1 MSWRSNH
8 RRWWWWWSEEEP
20 RSSTTEVQRAEEWVC
35 CFWLILLCCLFLL
48 CWFAFFFVISTFFLV
63 NLWNLS
69 LRNSISTLIFIE
81 IESLILEL
89 LQWNRVQDTQDVSF
103 LSSLEMILTNEI
115 VWKFVLFWRKKIQK
129 NSL

>member
-20 RSSTTEVQRAEEWVC
+20 RSSTTEVQKAEEWVC
-35 CFWLILLCCLFLL
+35 CFLLILVCCLFLL
-48 CWFAFFFVISTFFLV
+48 CWFAFLFVISTFFLV

-69 LRNSISTLIFIE
+69 LRNWISTLIFIE

-103 LSSLEMILTNEI
+103 LSSLEMMLTNEI
-115 VWKFVLFWRKKIQK
+115 VWKFVLFWRKKFK
-129 NSL
+129 RTR